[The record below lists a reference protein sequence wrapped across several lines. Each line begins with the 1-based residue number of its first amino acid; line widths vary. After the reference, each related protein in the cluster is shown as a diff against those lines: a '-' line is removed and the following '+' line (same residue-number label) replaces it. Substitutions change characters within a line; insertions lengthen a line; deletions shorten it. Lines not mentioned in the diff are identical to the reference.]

1 MGGSGT
7 GAGGAGRSGALRR
20 GRLAVPAVGAL
31 IAVAALLAIANAPVS
46 ATSGGDPYSPPAV
59 VDTDPDPHV
68 VETTIT
74 AEEATV
80 ELGDGL
86 EAHAQTYN
94 GEVPGPTFDLNL
106 GETVI
111 VHFHNRLPHATG
123 IHWHGIELANGEDG
137 TPYTQDMVPSGGS
150 FIYKFTVTRPGI
162 FWYHPHHHASTD
174 QVFKGLYGMIYVKDP
189 NEAALQG
196 AGILPKPSQTR
207 KIDLSDTTVCRAPG
221 SNPGVETGQ
230 PHVYDDNSD
239 DTPGVTAPWAGSTV
253 PNSLPAQAE
262 PSPQNLCEGPNVTS
276 EGVENPYPADEDGNP
291 RGPFASGDLPNIQ
304 TRLDAGRT
312 NEGTLVLT
320 NGRNVGGRAGGPQSE
335 GYVPGPLAP
344 GASTMDVRPGQG
356 LRLQILNSATI
367 RYMRLRLTDPAGEL
381 VPLYRIGGEGGLL
394 NRAVEEGGLEGL
406 WDTEYDEG
414 EILLPP
420 GGRADVVAAIPSAP
434 SSGVLTLWTE
444 DFKRTGGGYV
454 NVPTV
459 PVMHLNLTGS
469 AVEPPYSIEAGTE
482 LRDATGDPI
491 EPLGEETGGLLD
503 PSEFA
508 SPKLGSAD
516 EHIAFT
522 SNGAGGLGV
531 DGAYGVHDVEGS
543 YMSIDHLPSTRYAK
557 PGDVLLLSIEDTTGA
572 HHTFHLH
579 GFSFQPIRMDQ
590 EPFYPAVGGN
600 DYEFPDPEY
609 KDILDVPPHYRV
621 IFKVRLFDRPLADG
635 LTPGGALGRWLFHCH
650 ILFHASNGM
659 LSELVVTDPSGDE
672 RPDVNV
678 DDAEPLVAPG
688 GTASVTGTYRD
699 PDGDPVSLSASVG
712 SVVDDG
718 DGRYTWTYP
727 TSAGVSSQLVY
738 VSATD
743 SKGNEGQIPF
753 YLRVGPA
760 APGVA
765 PSPVVAVRN
774 RAPVL
779 RRLRVTPRV
788 FAARKLAT
796 RKPKRAA
803 SSRRRGSRKTRRRRR
818 RGAWIR
824 FHLSE
829 PATVRFAV
837 RRIRPRRVR
846 RKRSGHRRPHASRVR
861 GRRPRRRRFVFSRRV
876 RRAGNVAIR
885 FNGRFG
891 KRKRRALPP
900 GRYRLTARA
909 IDSGRLKSRRR
920 VTRFRIVR

>member
-1 MGGSGT
+1 MRARGT
-7 GAGGAGRSGALRR
+7 DRFGVTRR
-20 GRLAVPAVGAL
+20 GRLLLLVTCSAL
-31 IAVAALLAIANAPVS
+31 AAIGFLALANPRVS

-59 VDTDPDPHV
+59 VDTNPAPDI

-80 ELGDGL
+80 ELGNGL
-86 EAHAQTYN
+86 EANAQTYN
-94 GEVPGPTFDLNL
+94 GEVPGPTFDLSL

-111 VHFHNRLPHATG
+111 VHFHNRLAHATG

-137 TPYTQDMVPSGGS
+137 TPYTQDMVAPGGS

-162 FWYHPHHHASTD
+162 YWYHPHHHASTD
-174 QVFKGLYGMIYVKDP
+174 QVFKGLYGMIYVRDP
-189 NEAALQG
+189 AEAALQG
-196 AGILPKPSQTR
+196 AGILPEQSQTR
-207 KIDLSDTTVCRAPG
+207 KIDLSDTTVCQAPG

-239 DTPGVTAPWAGSTV
+239 DTPAVTAPWAGSTV
-253 PNSLPAQAE
+253 ANSLPTQAE
-262 PSPQNLCEGPNVTS
+262 PSPQNLCEGPSVSS

-291 RGPFASGDLPNIQ
+291 RGPFAAGDIPNIQ
-304 TRLDAGRT
+304 TRLHAGRT

-320 NGRNVGGRAGGPQSE
+320 NGRYVGGRAGGPKAE
-335 GYVPGPLAP
+335 GYEPGPLDP

-356 LRLQILNSATI
+356 LRLQIANSATI
-367 RYMRLRLTDPAGEL
+367 RYMRLRLTDPEGEL
-381 VPLYRIGGEGGLL
+381 IPLYRVGGEGGLL
-394 NRAVEEGGLEGL
+394 NRAVEEGGIKGL
-406 WDTEYDEG
+406 WDTEYSKG

-420 GGRADVVAAIPSAP
+420 AGRADVVAAIPSTP
-434 SSGVLTLWTE
+434 TGGVLTLWTE

-454 NVPTV
+454 NIPTV
-459 PVMHLNLTGS
+459 PVMHLNLTG
-469 AVEPPYSIEAGTE
+469 APVEPPYSIENGTE
-482 LRDATGDPI
+482 LRDAAGDPI
-491 EPLGEETGGLLD
+491 QPLGEETGGLLD
-503 PSEFA
+503 PSEFS

-516 EHIAFT
+516 PHIAFT
-522 SNGAGGLGV
+522 SNGAGGLGI

-579 GFSFQPIRMDQ
+579 GFSFEPIMMDHA
-590 EPFYPAVGGN
+590 PYYPEVGGA
-600 DYEFPDPEY
+600 DYTFPDPEY
-609 KDILDVPPHYRV
+609 KDVLDVPPHYRV
-621 IFKVRLFDRPLADG
+621 VFKVKLADRPLADG
-635 LTPGGALGRWLFHCH
+635 LTAGGALGRWLFHCH

-659 LSELVVTDPSGDE
+659 LSELVVTDPNGDE

-678 DDAEPLVAPG
+678 DDAEPLAAPG
-688 GTASVTGTYRD
+688 DTASVTGTYRD
-699 PDGDPVSLSASVG
+699 PDGDPVSLGASVG

-718 DGRYTWTYP
+718 GGRYTWTYP
-727 TSAGVSSQLVY
+727 TAAGESSKLVY
-738 VSATD
+738 VTATD
-743 SKGNEGQIPF
+743 SKGNKGQIPF

-765 PSPVVAVRN
+765 PSPVVAVKN

-788 FAARKLAT
+788 W
-796 RKPKRAA
+796 
-803 SSRRRGSRKTRRRRR
+803 RRR
-818 RGAWIR
+818 RGARIR

-829 PATVRFAV
+829 PATVRFAIT
-837 RRIRPRRVR
+837 RIRPRRSKHRRHRHRRAHSSRARHGHRKVR
-846 RKRSGHRRPHASRVR
+846 KLWFKRRVKRS
-861 GRRPRRRRFVFSRRV
+861 
-876 RRAGNVAIR
+876 GNVAIH
-885 FNGRFG
+885 FHGRRG
-891 KRKRRALPP
+891 RKVLAP

-909 IDSGRLKSRRR
+909 IDSRRLRSKRR